1 MVGAEF
7 WARALYCPLESTLE
21 EWEKIYEPSRRFL
34 EATRFLNILVDGTE
48 PEKGP
53 KVTREPEVLDVPVHI
68 WLPQRLIIAYV
79 CHAPYIKNSK
89 AVPSRLQPFRQV
101 LELLYNWL
109 KRREDEGWAPRWW
122 GMYSKS
128 GVDAVQDCLYQF
140 LYSPRSTVEIGAVV
154 PAVLC
159 ELPMCPHQQGLTRLE
174 VDRPIYLLQRAM
186 SASLSIP
193 EQRSLVA
200 CLQRCLV
207 QGADEC
213 FLFDSSQGP
222 QNAAQIAGYNAS
234 IAYEWVAC
242 VVSKDEFPLSFW
254 EELGEACAQR
264 ANASL
269 GAQRRIHEFLA
280 QISTPKS
287 SSSVHLGAQ
296 LYTLPRY
303 LALRA
308 QHLNPIP
315 DGITEELCLYIA
327 QLVEKNLLP
336 IHPSQRVWETPQ
348 PEDALD
354 ALAVELR
361 SMALAYSKYAF
372 GAQLFH
378 ALVRA

>member
-1 MVGAEF
+1 MVGVDF
-7 WARALYCPLESTLE
+7 WARALYQPLESTLE
-21 EWEKIYEPSRRFL
+21 EWEKTYEPSRRFL
-34 EATRFLNILVDGTE
+34 EATHFLNTLVDGTE
-48 PEKGP
+48 PGKGP

-79 CHAPYIKNSK
+79 CHAPYIKYSK
-89 AVPSRLQPFRQV
+89 VVPSRLQPFRQV
-101 LELLYNWL
+101 VELLYNWL
-109 KRREDEGWAPRWW
+109 KRREDEG
-122 GMYSKS
+122 
-128 GVDAVQDCLYQF
+128 
-140 LYSPRSTVEIGAVV
+140 STAEIGAAV

-159 ELPMCPHQQGLTRLE
+159 ELPMCPHQQGLSRLE
-174 VDRPIYLLQRAM
+174 VDRHVYLLQRAM
-186 SASLSIP
+186 STSLSIP
-193 EQRSLVA
+193 EQRSLA
-200 CLQRCLV
+200 AYLHRCFV
-207 QGADEC
+207 QDTDEC
-213 FLFDSSQGP
+213 FLFDSLQGP
-222 QNAAQIAGYNAS
+222 QNAAQIAGYNAR

-242 VVSKDEFPLSFW
+242 VVSKNEFPLSFW
-254 EELGEACAQR
+254 EELGDACVQR

-280 QISTPKS
+280 QLSTPES
-287 SSSVHLGAQ
+287 SPSVYLAAQ
-296 LYTLPRY
+296 LHTLPRY

-308 QHLNPIP
+308 QHLNAIP
-315 DGITEELCLYIA
+315 DGITEELCLFIS

-336 IHPSQRVWETPQ
+336 IHPNQRVWETPQ